1 MSHQFIGP
9 YGEVALSRK
18 DARELLL
25 CEPAYAGPFVM
36 LPKGVDFVD
45 RDMFGQVIGY
55 GKAPAC
61 EYCATC
67 YRGNE
72 NRCDSCGAPRK
83 LPKPNK
89 DWITTC
95 PTS

>member
-1 MSHQFIGP
+1 MIHQFITPYMEEPSHLYWGP
-9 YGEVALSRK
+9 IK
-18 DARELLL
+18 
-25 CEPAYAGPFVM
+25 P
-36 LPKGVDFVD
+36 GVFPSCLHPEIRFVD

-83 LPKPNK
+83 PPKPNK